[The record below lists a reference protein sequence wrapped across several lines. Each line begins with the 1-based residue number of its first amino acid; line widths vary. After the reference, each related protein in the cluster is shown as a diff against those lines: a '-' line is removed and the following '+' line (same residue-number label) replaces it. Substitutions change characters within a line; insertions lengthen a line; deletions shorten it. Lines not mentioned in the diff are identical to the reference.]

1 MKKNTI
7 WYILFLDNYL
17 EDGNNMLNKDMLL
30 IEAFKTEGVNIEAMA
45 ETLASYGMHCL
56 GCALSH
62 GETIEQAANAHG
74 VDPDEMLKALNEAA
88 KRK

>member
-1 MKKNTI
+1 
-7 WYILFLDNYL
+7 
-17 EDGNNMLNKDMLL
+17 MLNKDMLL